1 MPGGITG
8 VTLQFKKRLHFMIRI
23 NYGGESVTE
32 LKLTVRFVFPVGLQF
47 QQNPRSPAL
56 QLSRENPSGMR
67 LCSWVLETPFRHSQR
82 HLSPVGGVGLLVGRA
97 PTLMGDLRLAGVFD
111 SLCEAIRYSH

>member
-32 LKLTVRFVFPVGLQF
+32 LKLTVRFVFPVGL
-47 QQNPRSPAL
+47 
-56 QLSRENPSGMR
+56 
-67 LCSWVLETPFRHSQR
+67 
-82 HLSPVGGVGLLVGRA
+82 
-97 PTLMGDLRLAGVFD
+97 
-111 SLCEAIRYSH
+111 